1 MDDSQCLVKSVI
13 VLTAQTSYYVPIE
26 CNNIDK
32 FTSNSLLFEPTMPF
46 PTGCLIARSC
56 QLRTADQLYCN
67 IVNAS
72 DEAISLKQDQIV
84 GNLCNIETANENFDK
99 KVQDYVQLDVRKLV
113 HNTGK
118 TCSSVPIANKTPKPP
133 ELSTNDI
140 LQHQTR
146 RDISV
151 LKIGKHLTQI
161 QRELLVKVLLRN
173 QSAFLWNAKEIGHT
187 DLIEHVIPTGN
198 NRPIHTKQ
206 YPIPSVARE
215 RVQEQV
221 DEMLENKLIRP
232 SYSPWCSPV
241 LLAKK
246 KLLDGTVRYRFCVDL
261 K

>member
-1 MDDSQCLVKSVI
+1 
-13 VLTAQTSYYVPIE
+13 
-26 CNNIDK
+26 
-32 FTSNSLLFEPTMPF
+32 MPF
-46 PTGCLIARSC
+46 PTGCLISRSC

-99 KVQDYVQLDVRKLV
+99 KVQDCVQLDVRKLV

-118 TCSSVPIANKTPKPP
+118 TCSSVPIANKTPKP
-133 ELSTNDI
+133 LNYRI

-173 QSAFLWNAKEIGHT
+173 QSAFLWNA
-187 DLIEHVIPTGN
+187 
-198 NRPIHTKQ
+198 
-206 YPIPSVARE
+206 
-215 RVQEQV
+215 
-221 DEMLENKLIRP
+221 
-232 SYSPWCSPV
+232 
-241 LLAKK
+241 
-246 KLLDGTVRYRFCVDL
+246 
-261 K
+261 

>member
-1 MDDSQCLVKSVI
+1 
-13 VLTAQTSYYVPIE
+13 
-26 CNNIDK
+26 
-32 FTSNSLLFEPTMPF
+32 MPF

-113 HNTGK
+113 HNTGE

-151 LKIGKHLTQI
+151 LKI
-161 QRELLVKVLLRN
+161 
-173 QSAFLWNAKEIGHT
+173 
-187 DLIEHVIPTGN
+187 
-198 NRPIHTKQ
+198 
-206 YPIPSVARE
+206 
-215 RVQEQV
+215 
-221 DEMLENKLIRP
+221 
-232 SYSPWCSPV
+232 
-241 LLAKK
+241 
-246 KLLDGTVRYRFCVDL
+246 
-261 K
+261 